1 MLSANAN
8 TVQALRSSDRVFTY
22 SVIVNGTTDITDKT
36 LSAQITETGSSAQR
50 LSIGEFC
57 RSQCTLA
64 VLENAIAD
72 WYHAWFT
79 VSVTINNESIPL
91 GKYYVPEVDI
101 RNNPGTVTVTGYDSS
116 WLWEDEFIYTNTSTL
131 AIVNAIETYTG
142 QSIVNKSLLTDFTIP
157 IISDSENPLT
167 YRDVMGY
174 IAGLQGYNIRP
185 TRDGNFELYK
195 YFGGTPYT
203 ITHADIFESGLSY
216 ELTPTEITSYEI
228 SNANETFSQGTGYG
242 VVYYNPFI
250 TAEIAEDIDDYL
262 NAEYTAADVRFI
274 SNPLLQVGDTIS
286 VQNNSGSSDTPPAI
300 VGQAIAGQ
308 SRVDVVSVDSITVPI
323 MEMDITLDGGLSME
337 IHAYSEFNSI
347 EYKSPAQRF
356 TAMKAE
362 VNRFS
367 SELVQTQDSITARVS
382 YSDFNASNQLISE
395 QMAQIA
401 LTVDAMDAS
410 VNQMHSR
417 LDENGL
423 HIYDEG
429 DTITTITGDGLKVN
443 VLDSSGSNPVAGEE
457 LLSATSDGVETTR
470 LIARENLTVDGELFN
485 LSIRPFYNDI
495 ASLSQIGF
503 FAVITEDNS

>member
-8 TVQALRSSDRVFTY
+8 TVQALRSGDRVFTY

-57 RSQCTLA
+57 RSQCTLS

-72 WYHAWFT
+72 WYHAYFT

-116 WLWEDEFIYTNTSTL
+116 WLWEDEFIYTDTSAL
-131 AIVNAIETYTG
+131 AIVSAIEAYTG

-157 IISDSENPLT
+157 IISDSDNPLT

-185 TRDGNFELYK
+185 TRDGDFELYK
-195 YFGGTPYT
+195 YFGGTPYV
-203 ITHADIFESGLSY
+203 ITHADIFENGLSY

-228 SNANETFSQGTGYG
+228 SNETEMFTQGTGYG

-250 TAEIAEDIDDYL
+250 TGEIAEDIDDYL
-262 NAEYTAADVRFI
+262 NAEYTAADVHFI
-274 SNPLLQVGDTIS
+274 SNPLLQIGDT
-286 VQNNSGSSDTPPAI
+286 VQVNNGGSSSDSAVLGTA
-300 VGQAIAGQ
+300 VLGQMILGM
-308 SRVDVVSVDSITVPI
+308 SDVSVINVPI
-323 MEMDITLDGGLSME
+323 MEMDITLDGGLAME

-347 EYKSPAQRF
+347 EYKSPAQKLVDLRND
-356 TAMKAE
+356 ME
-362 VNRFS
+362 NVR
-367 SELVQTQDSITARVS
+367 SELIQTQ
-382 YSDFNASNQLISE
+382 SE
-395 QMAQIA
+395 IA
-401 LTVDAMDAS
+401 LRVEDIEGDVSELSVEVDNVHAS
-410 VNQMHSR
+410 VNDMNTM
-417 LDENGL
+417 LDEDGL
-423 HIYDEG
+423 HIYDDG

-443 VLDSSGSNPVAGEE
+443 VLEDSSGTELVIGEE
-457 LLSATSDGVETTR
+457 LLSATSEGVEATR
-470 LIARENLTVDGELFN
+470 LTAKERLIVKADLFNLTVKT
-485 LSIRPFYNDI
+485 FYNDI
-495 ASLSQIGF
+495 DNLSQIGF
-503 FAVITEDNS
+503 YAIAVEDNT

>member
-1 MLSANAN
+1 MLSANAS
-8 TVQALRSSDRVFTY
+8 TIQALRSGDRVFTY

-36 LSAQITETGSSAQR
+36 LSAQITEAGSSAQR

-57 RSQCTLA
+57 RSQCTLD

-72 WYHAWFT
+72 WYHASFT

-116 WLWEDEFIYTNTSTL
+116 WLWEDEFIYTDTSTL
-131 AIVNAIETYTG
+131 AIVSAIETYTG

-157 IISDSENPLT
+157 IISDSDNPLT

-185 TRDGNFELYK
+185 TRNGDFELYK

-203 ITHADIFESGLSY
+203 ITHADIFENGLSY

-228 SNANETFSQGTGYG
+228 SNETEMFTQGTGYG

-250 TAEIAEDIDDYL
+250 NSEIAEDIDDYL
-262 NAEYTAADVRFI
+262 NAEYTAADVHFI
-274 SNPLLQVGDTIS
+274 SNPLLQIGDSIS
-286 VQNNSGSSDTPPAI
+286 VQNNSGSSDIPPAI

-308 SRVDVVSVDSITVPI
+308 SCVDVVSIDSITVPI
-323 MEMDITLDGGLSME
+323 MEMDITLDGGLAME

-347 EYKSPAQRF
+347 EYKSPAQKFVDLRND
-356 TAMKAE
+356 ME
-362 VNRFS
+362 NVR
-367 SELVQTQDSITARVS
+367 SELIQTQ
-382 YSDFNASNQLISE
+382 SE
-395 QMAQIA
+395 IA
-401 LTVDAMDAS
+401 LRVEDIEGDVSELSVEVDSVHAS
-410 VNQMHSR
+410 VNDMNTM
-417 LDENGL
+417 LDEDGL
-423 HIYDEG
+423 HIYDDG

-443 VLDSSGSNPVAGEE
+443 VLEGIDIRGPVLGEE
-457 LLSATSDGVETTR
+457 LLSATSAGVNATR
-470 LIARENLTVDGELFN
+470 LTARESLTVEADLFN
-485 LSIRPFYNDI
+485 LSVKQFYNDI
-495 ASLSQIGF
+495 ANVNQIGF
-503 FAVITEDNS
+503 YAEAMEDNT